1 MPVSFSEQNLNL
13 ILQNIAK
20 HSPHPAQVKIVAVT
34 KGFSYKA
41 ILSALSHKI
50 NCIGENKVQEF
61 LHKKNDLTNYQFE
74 SHLIGHLQSNKIK
87 KAIQC
92 FDVIQTIDSIELAN
106 KINAQM
112 EKNNS
117 KKKIFIQ
124 VNIGNDPKKF
134 GVDPKNIFTT
144 AETINKMPHLQIK
157 GIMTILPYLSNI
169 QSSEKLF
176 NQTRKILEKIKNTI
190 TPSCSNLSMG
200 MSRDYVYALKQGATH
215 IRIGTL
221 LYGHR

>member
-1 MPVSFSEQNLNL
+1 MSVSFSEQNLNL
-13 ILQNIAK
+13 ILQNIK
-20 HSPHPAQVKIVAVT
+20 QYSPHPSKVNIIAVT

-61 LHKKNDLTNYQFE
+61 LQKKPKLANHQFE

-92 FDVIQTIDSIELAN
+92 FDIIQTIDSIELAN
-106 KINAQM
+106 KMNVQM
-112 EKNNS
+112 AKHNT

-134 GVDPKNIFTT
+134 GVDPKNIFKT
-144 AETINKMPHLQIK
+144 AETINKMKHLQIK

-169 QSSEKLF
+169 ESSEKLF
-176 NQTRKILEKIKNTI
+176 NQTRHILEKIKNTI
-190 TPSCSNLSMG
+190 APSCSSLSMG
-200 MSRDYVYALKQGATH
+200 MSRDYICALKQGATH
-215 IRIGTL
+215 VRIGTL
-221 LYGHR
+221 LYGNR